1 MLFKNR
7 QEAGA
12 LLAKKLKD
20 YKDSKDTIVLALPRG
35 GVSVAYPIAKELNL
49 PLSLFFTKK
58 IPSPYNKEVA
68 IGAISENN
76 LLWLNK
82 YAIDTLSIS
91 KDYIDKKS
99 IEILKNI
106 NDKKRLY
113 GVLKIDVKD
122 KNVILVD
129 DGIATGAS
137 VILASNALKKEG
149 AKEIIVASPVAPSEI
164 KQTLCEQFKCAI
176 LHYDDNLI
184 AVGRFYEDFHQLDD
198 SEVIG
203 FMKEFKW
210 K

>member
-82 YAIDTLSIS
+82 YAIDTFGIS

-113 GVLKIDVKD
+113 GVSKIDVKD

-149 AKEIIVASPVAPSEI
+149 AKEIIVASPVAPSDI

>member
-113 GVLKIDVKD
+113 GVSKIDVKD

-203 FMKEFKW
+203 FMKEFK
-210 K
+210 